1 LGQDNAADS
10 DDPMKMLRRLAR
22 SAVLAMTLAYAL
34 ALSGLAGMQMT
45 ARHSVEANAAQAFKM
60 ICHAD
65 GLAEAQ
71 TPNDG
76 EGRHAGCPC
85 GPLCGSQQIATP
97 TYNAI
102 GFAWIAER
110 AGSVIYART
119 DWSRAGAHA
128 PGDFRARG
136 PPHIV

>member
-1 LGQDNAADS
+1 MAADS
-10 DDPMKMLRRLAR
+10 AEPMKMSRRLAR

-34 ALSGLAGMQMT
+34 ALSGVAGLHMT
-45 ARHSVEANAAQAFKM
+45 ARHSVEANATQAFKM

-76 EGRHAGCPC
+76 EGRYAGCPC
-85 GPLCGSQQIATP
+85 GPLCGGQQIAAP
-97 TYNAI
+97 TFSAI
-102 GFAWIAER
+102 AVVWMPEW
-110 AGSVIYART
+110 AGSVVYART
-119 DWSRAGAHA
+119 DWSRTGAHA

-136 PPHIV
+136 PPRTV